1 MFPNHSAFICPFSV
15 KVVPKKDILRL
26 ILVEGKIQ
34 QQRKVCVM
42 NRTVGNLTEKQQF
55 WIDRYSEAA
64 VVGTTPTTLP
74 KTLPIEVMNLL
85 FGWR

>member
-1 MFPNHSAFICPFSV
+1 
-15 KVVPKKDILRL
+15 
-26 ILVEGKIQ
+26 
-34 QQRKVCVM
+34 M

-64 VVGTTPTTLP
+64 VGTTPTTLP